1 MQNAKCKILPL
12 RLLVT
17 VRYSYSRHNC
27 FVKRSTKL
35 YNEKELL
42 SGLQK

>member
-17 VRYSYSRHNC
+17 VRYSYSRHNS

-35 YNEKELL
+35 YNKKELL
-42 SGLQK
+42 PGLQK